1 MTGTERLQASDAC
14 RSNALRMGHCAPTV
28 MQTLLDQ
35 LERPADAM
43 VKAVGGLPG
52 IGGPGECG
60 GVVSP
65 LMVLSLLDPPRSGT
79 ADLPPSIPLGQE
91 YVRRFRELHGSVLC
105 KEVGKDCMR
114 CCYRAMVLSPPL
126 FDDVVAHK
134 AEAGRHVGEQAKAAH
149 MAFLSALGR
158 TKFHCAH
165 GVLDQ
170 LTDVVAVTEEMRAA
184 AAIFVGGMALAGS
197 TCGALTAGAMA
208 MSAKV
213 SGIERS
219 VFRTL
224 KMLVTM
230 TFSVPRALRD
240 PMNAFNPAIRT
251 TTSLVRWFG
260 DEFGSTRCADLT
272 GADLSSPD
280 SVASFCAGNG
290 LEACR
295 ERAGRVVAKVREM
308 LAKEASRQ
316 PVRRQDAGP
325 AGVHA

>member
-1 MTGTERLQASDAC
+1 MTGTEKLHASDAC

-28 MQTLLDQ
+28 MQTLLDK

-43 VKAVGGLPG
+43 VRAVGGLPG

-79 ADLPPSIPLGQE
+79 ADLPPSISLGQE
-91 YVRRFRELHGSVLC
+91 YLRRFRKLHGSVLC

-126 FDDVVAHK
+126 FDDIVAHK
-134 AEAGRHVGEQAKAAH
+134 EEAGRHVDERTKAAH
-149 MAFLSALGR
+149 MHFLSALGR

-165 GVLDQ
+165 RVLDQ
-170 LTDVVAVTEEMRAA
+170 LADAVTVTEEMRAA
-184 AAIFVGGMALAGS
+184 AAIFVGGMALTGS
-197 TCGALTAGAMA
+197 TCGALAAGAMA

-219 VFRTL
+219 LFRTL
-224 KMLVTM
+224 KMLVIM

-251 TTSLVRWFG
+251 TTKLARWFG

-272 GADLSSPD
+272 GAKLSSPE
-280 SVASFCAGNG
+280 SVVGFCAGNG

-295 ERAGRVVAKVREM
+295 ERADRVVAKVREM
-308 LAKEASRQ
+308 LAEEATGR
-316 PVRRQDAGP
+316 PVRRQDAGSGG
-325 AGVHA
+325 AQA